1 MSTCLSRPRQ
11 WPRVSPCLWHP
22 GRPGKDHPSLGRSQH
37 LGLGW
42 GVAGQQEA
50 ACGSPRTTSGSQG
63 EPPCL
68 DPVERGSLSS
78 GCLDGSPFL
87 VLFLLCGALPSPAS
101 AHPHLGPSAPLLVCS
116 SHAGLLP
123 TPVWQDALFP
133 HPSAAERSRPCRPCS
148 ASLPCDSHGCH
159 SPFLLRLSS
168 GGPAALLPR
177 CFASPMSGNSVFP
190 SLVSESLPQL
200 DPHWLRAQRA
210 RSGWTRGGAA
220 KRWGEG
226 KGHM

>member
-37 LGLGW
+37 LGFGW

-116 SHAGLLP
+116 SHAGLLS

-133 HPSAAERSRPCRPCS
+133 HPSAAERVVPADLALRPSPVTLTAATHPSSS
-148 ASLPCDSHGCH
+148 ASAQAVPLLCSRGALPARCQETACSRRWCP
-159 SPFLLRLSS
+159 SPS
-168 GGPAALLPR
+168 
-177 CFASPMSGNSVFP
+177 
-190 SLVSESLPQL
+190 
-200 DPHWLRAQRA
+200 
-210 RSGWTRGGAA
+210 RS
-220 KRWGEG
+220 
-226 KGHM
+226 